1 MWGEVQVF
9 FEELRA
15 ENEKSSIFWI
25 FTDQQLKYLTGQ
37 KDAWTS
43 TIHQSVTIH
52 PIAHLGTLGYLRLV
66 ECFSPPGRI
75 FHMPE
80 PP

>member
-37 KDAWTS
+37 KDA
-43 TIHQSVTIH
+43 
-52 PIAHLGTLGYLRLV
+52 
-66 ECFSPPGRI
+66 
-75 FHMPE
+75 
-80 PP
+80 